1 MAFNYEKNKQSH
13 SGDSFWTSYSDLFLG
28 LSCIFLLLYV
38 TSSLRTGTDAIQA
51 QAETQKLTMKV
62 EELNRQLEA
71 YESIKKDY
79 METAPKDEQQEYK
92 ELMDKLVLLQDEAKS
107 ERDRLAQESNEN
119 QKKAVAL
126 NKYQQ
131 MIRNIMNA
139 NKVGKSRIATRD
151 DIIVDKNT
159 EIDKQKQELAGLES
173 DVATK
178 QKQLADSQ
186 AKIDEAGAALAA
198 KKKQLRHAL
207 ESNKITKSVYK
218 KQVKTIEEQNATK
231 LAQLGNEMSR
241 YNQQLSS
248 AHEKLT
254 QLNQA
259 LASTQN
265 QLEKTGAELNA
276 KAGEADALKS
286 QIAGLKS
293 GFEKDR
299 ANERVAFENKLKK
312 EKLNG
317 AERARREAAFRAAAE
332 KKASEV
338 AGKLAGLQGKLKD
351 TEGALSKAKEE
362 IDARK
367 AIAAEI
373 KNSFARAGV
382 KADVDMG
389 TGEVILDFGDAYFD
403 NGSANLSGQ
412 MKTVLQKAMP
422 AYGRSLFSDP
432 KLAGKIGSVEIIG
445 FASPTFQGRFIDP
458 NSTAPADREA
468 LKYNMDLSYR
478 RANAIFQYVLDG
490 KTPDFDHQ
498 HDLLALMKVSGRSFL
513 ETMKVQSRNVANA
526 ADFCKLND
534 CKKAQRVIIR
544 FSMDGK
550 KK

>member
-107 ERDRLAQESNEN
+107 ERDRLAQESNDN

-151 DIIVDKNT
+151 DIIVDKNA
-159 EIDKQKQELAGLES
+159 EIDKQKQDLAVLEG

-178 QKQLADSQ
+178 QKQLAESQ
-186 AKIDEAGAALAA
+186 AKIDEADLALAA
-198 KKKQLRHAL
+198 KKKQLHHAL
-207 ESNKITKSVYK
+207 ESNKITKSAYK
-218 KQVKTIEEQNATK
+218 KQVQTIEQQNAAK
-231 LAQLGNEMSR
+231 LAQLKDETTR
-241 YNQQLSS
+241 YTQQLSS

-265 QLEKTGAELNA
+265 QLDKTGAELNA

-299 ANERVAFENKLKK
+299 ANERAAFEGKLKK

-332 KKASEV
+332 KKANEV

-389 TGEVILDFGDAYFD
+389 TGEVILDFGDAYFE

-422 AYGRSLFSDP
+422 AYGKSLFSDS
-432 KLAGKIGSVEIIG
+432 KLASKIGSVEIIG

-478 RANAIFQYVLDG
+478 RANAIFQYLLDG
-490 KTPDFDHQ
+490 KAPDFEHQ

-526 ADFCKLND
+526 ADFCRLND